1 MEEDLGGERGAWN
14 GGGFGR
20 REGGLEWRRIL
31 EEGGG
36 PGMEEDLGGER
47 GAWNGGGF
55 WRREGG
61 LGLRLYCAAIYVLSR
76 DYRYS

>member
-36 PGMEEDLGGER
+36 
-47 GAWNGGGF
+47 
-55 WRREGG
+55 
-61 LGLRLYCAAIYVLSR
+61 LGLRLYCAAVYVLSR